1 MYEGNKSVGASHP
14 IHSSLDLGTTCPVF
28 SETGECRCVCSLLHI
43 LHSPI
48 PNLNSNGRYGFK
60 CRFLGGHVRI
70 NETGN
75 ITLAGDEDKKAR
87 AVLTA
92 NELNFV
98 SSDVRTALR
107 TKKVEL

>member
-1 MYEGNKSVGASHP
+1 M
-14 IHSSLDLGTTCPVF
+14 
-28 SETGECRCVCSLLHI
+28 
-43 LHSPI
+43 
-48 PNLNSNGRYGFK
+48 
-60 CRFLGGHVRI
+60 RI